1 MLVRLQVCLRLR
13 LNRSRNASNV
23 QLKEFARASHRV
35 DVSWRCGDCAERI
48 FNRERSFFPVLYI
61 LCLLCFEHTQYTSAV
76 VLEAV
81 AHNVGI
87 LDDQA
92 HNGVLV
98 DNFDHVV
105 LQLGHVLRLRG
116 CGSQGLTHDEG
127 FLQSFVGSLLP
138 LLDVLVNQDRVLV
151 ELINVAFLGLRE
163 FTFPLLNILLVLCD
177 FSFALTFDC
186 LGELGIFSILSR
198 LHHFFHLIDL
208 LPSFVYAHLVF
219 LGPIKQVFRLDAS
232 LVQFAKLEDLLSQ
245 LVSRFCD
252 NFVYFFCLL
261 VPQ

>member
-13 LNRSRNASNV
+13 LNRSRNASNF
-23 QLKEFARASHRV
+23 QLKEFASASHRV
-35 DVSWRCGDCAERI
+35 DVSWRCGDSAESI
-48 FNRERSFFPVLYI
+48 FNRERPFLPVLYL
-61 LCLLCFEHTQYTSAV
+61 LCLIFFEHKQYTSAV

-81 AHNVGI
+81 AHNVVR
-87 LDDQA
+87 LEDQA

-98 DNFDHVV
+98 DNFGHVV

-116 CGSQGLTHDEG
+116 CGSQGLSQDEG
-127 FLQSFVGSLLP
+127 FLQCFVGSLLP
-138 LLDVLVNQDRVLV
+138 LLDVLVNQDRVLA
-151 ELINVAFLGLRE
+151 ELINVAFVGHLE

-177 FSFALTFDC
+177 FGFALTFDC
-186 LGELGIFSILSR
+186 PEEHGIFKL
-198 LHHFFHLIDL
+198 LHPFFHRNYL
-208 LPSFVYAHLVF
+208 LPSLVYAHLVF
-219 LGPIKQVFRLDAS
+219 LRPIKQVFRLYAS

-261 VPQ
+261 VP

>member
-13 LNRSRNASNV
+13 LNLLRNVSNV
-23 QLKEFARASHRV
+23 QLKEFASASHRV

-48 FNRERSFFPVLYI
+48 FNRERSFLPIINSVFIV
-61 LCLLCFEHTQYTSAV
+61 EHTQYTSAV

-116 CGSQGLTHDEG
+116 CGSQGLTQDEG
-127 FLQSFVGSLLP
+127 LLQCFVGSLLP
-138 LLDVLVNQDRVLV
+138 LLDVLVNQDRVLA
-151 ELINVAFLGLRE
+151 ELINVAFLGHLE

-177 FSFALTFDC
+177 FGFALTFDC
-186 LGELGIFSILSR
+186 LEELGTLSR
-198 LHHFFHLIDL
+198 LHHYFHRIYL

-219 LGPIKQVFRLDAS
+219 LRPIKQVFRLDAS